1 MTNIILLGPP
11 GSGKGTQSKL
21 LVEQSGFHQI
31 STGDLLRETV
41 SSGSEEGESIKVLM
55 EKGEL
60 VPDKMVIDMILKSMK
75 VNSKKSIIFD
85 GFPRNSVQAEAL
97 EVAFKKESMVIN
109 HVILLDVE
117 IEILENRIKKRLSES
132 KDDEKRSDD
141 NVDTLLKRVAVYKEM
156 TLPIIDYYEKKNKL
170 IKINGML
177 SIKDVSEEI
186 SNILK

>member
-21 LVEQSGFHQI
+21 LVEQGEFHQI

-41 SSGSEEGESIKVLM
+41 SSGSEEGKNIKILM

-60 VPDKMVIDMILKSMK
+60 VPDRIVIDMILKSINE
-75 VNSKKSIIFD
+75 NSKKSIIFD
-85 GFPRNSVQAEAL
+85 GFPRNLIQAEAL
-97 EVAFKKESMVIN
+97 ELALKEASMVIDY
-109 HVILLDVE
+109 VILLDVK

-132 KDDEKRSDD
+132 TDSEKRSDD
-141 NVDTLLKRVAVYKEM
+141 NLETLIKRVTVYKNM
-156 TLPIIDYYEKKNKL
+156 TLPIIDYYKEKGKL

-177 SIKDVSEEI
+177 GIKEVSEQI
-186 SNILK
+186 TNILK

>member
-1 MTNIILLGPP
+1 
-11 GSGKGTQSKL
+11 
-21 LVEQSGFHQI
+21 
-31 STGDLLRETV
+31 
-41 SSGSEEGESIKVLM
+41 
-55 EKGEL
+55 
-60 VPDKMVIDMILKSMK
+60 MVID
-75 VNSKKSIIFD
+75 
-85 GFPRNSVQAEAL
+85 
-97 EVAFKKESMVIN
+97 

-156 TLPIIDYYEKKNKL
+156 TLPIIDYYAKKNKL

>member
-11 GSGKGTQSKL
+11 GCGKGTQSKL

-41 SSGSEEGESIKVLM
+41 ASGSKEGESIKILM

-75 VNSKKSIIFD
+75 VNLKKSIIFD
-85 GFPRNSVQAEAL
+85 GFPRNLVQAEAL
-97 EVAFKKESMVIN
+97 ELSLNKESMVID
-109 HVILLDVE
+109 HVILLDVK

-132 KDDEKRSDD
+132 KDGEKRSDD
-141 NVDTLLKRVAVYKEM
+141 NVETLLKRVTVYQKM
-156 TLPIIDYYEKKNKL
+156 TLPIIDYYAKKNKL
-170 IKINGML
+170 IKIDGML
-177 SIKDVSEEI
+177 GIKDVSEKI
-186 SNILK
+186 NNILK